1 MDIKSSVVQP
11 PFPMLI
17 ERNYDTW
24 FIKMR
29 KSMHAQDLWEFVM
42 IGYPK
47 LSDQAVE
54 LDLSNDEHV
63 LLKENRKK
71 DKNLL
76 ALLSIV

>member
-1 MDIKSSVVQP
+1 MDIKSNVVQP
-11 PFPMLI
+11 LFPMLI

-29 KSMHAQDLWEFVM
+29 KIMHAQDLWEFVM

-54 LDLSNDEHV
+54 LALSNDEHV
-63 LLKENRKK
+63 LLKENMKK
-71 DKNLL
+71 DNINLGL
-76 ALLSIV
+76 F